1 MQLLPIT
8 TNRNEIDI
16 QILQGNAV
24 FNFHRQIEKI
34 LQHAPNGKNI
44 SLFYSE
50 AAVNNTRNE
59 ITWFTKA
66 TGKIRTMQEL
76 QPEERSWVSEQL
88 KVFSAAIKLTIKELE
103 TTAGEKSFGVEA
115 LKNIF
120 IAPDIQN
127 SLFLVGSA
135 LVIAEWG
142 CVPSGAD
149 PRDYDLLLLDLPYNI
164 IPTNSITETE
174 SVTQPPRFLWRSFA
188 VVALIFM
195 LIINLASKTYSPMSV
210 NAALNTNAEKQL
222 KLDIQNLKHQTQE
235 KLDSCQIGKEKA
247 VNKEFTISRPTENKV
262 LDQKALERKDLS
274 VFNGD
279 WRMITE
285 LYEADNAGKAQLD
298 KKVEYKLNFYNDGK
312 GVFSLQYNDG
322 DICKTPIS
330 VHIES
335 KDKFIINAPKLECQK
350 RNPRDISIDK
360 SGNII
365 CNLTKPDHA
374 SCQIQ
379 CYKGPCD
386 TSFEK

>member
-1 MQLLPIT
+1 MQLLPIS

-34 LQHAPNGKNI
+34 LQHTPNGKNI
-44 SLFYSE
+44 SIFYSE

-88 KVFSAAIKLTIKELE
+88 KAFSASIKHTIKELE
-103 TTAGEKSFGVEA
+103 ATAGEKSFGVEA

-120 IAPDIQN
+120 IAPNIQN
-127 SLFLVGSA
+127 SLFLVGST

-164 IPTNSITETE
+164 IPTNSITETV

-188 VVALIFM
+188 IVALIFM
-195 LIINLASKTYSPMSV
+195 LIINLASKTYSSMPA
-210 NAALNTNAEKQL
+210 NAALNTNTEKQL

-235 KLDSCQIGKEKA
+235 KLDSCQISIEKA
-247 VNKEFTISRPTENKV
+247 VNKEFTISRPTENEV
-262 LDQKALERKDLS
+262 LDQKE
-274 VFNGD
+274 V
-279 WRMITE
+279 
-285 LYEADNAGKAQLD
+285 
-298 KKVEYKLNFYNDGK
+298 
-312 GVFSLQYNDG
+312 
-322 DICKTPIS
+322 
-330 VHIES
+330 IE
-335 KDKFIINAPKLECQK
+335 KDK
-350 RNPRDISIDK
+350 R
-360 SGNII
+360 
-365 CNLTKPDHA
+365 
-374 SCQIQ
+374 
-379 CYKGPCD
+379 
-386 TSFEK
+386 